1 MDDIDIAAL
10 VRESLR
16 AGGCD
21 ASLLNNFDGHST
33 ILLDFDDMPGILVS
47 VVDRRVVL
55 WSQLCDYN
63 DHVLSQVAAQL
74 LRLLMQP
81 EKYSITGQL
90 QLAIE
95 ENITVLKC
103 VLEESCLNETLFGDA
118 LETFYLSLRRY
129 CEVLR

>member
-1 MDDIDIAAL
+1 MDIDIATL

-33 ILLDFDDMPGILVS
+33 ILLDFDGLSGILIS
-47 VVDRRVVL
+47 VVDKQVVL

-63 DHVLSQVAAQL
+63 RHVLSQVADRVL
-74 LRLLMQP
+74 ELLMEP
-81 EKYSITGQL
+81 VKYSVTGQL
-90 QLAIE
+90 QIARE
-95 ENITVLKC
+95 ENVTVLKC
-103 VLEESCLNETLFGDA
+103 VLEQDCLNEAMFGDA
-118 LETFYLSLRRY
+118 LETFYLSLQKY